1 MKTSTHNPKPLVLIK
16 AAISLDG
23 KIATKTGESQW
34 ISNAKSRAYVHIL
47 RSQYDAILVGAET
60 VIKDNPKLTIRIEGR
75 EETCHTRIVLDSK
88 GRIPLSSTLL
98 NDSYKHKTLLVVT
111 DAIPQERESLFR
123 NLGVQVL
130 KVHAIEGRVDFR
142 DLMDKLGD
150 MGIKSVFIEGGGEI
164 IASAL
169 KAKIVDKVAV
179 AIAPIL
185 IGGQEAKGFMAGPGI
200 ERLTDAVHLI
210 NPKYQWLDDDIILEY
225 DVEQSVSKEK

>member
-47 RSQYDAILVGAET
+47 RSQYDAILVGVET

-98 NDSYKHKTLLVVT
+98 NDSYKQKTLLVVT

-169 KAKIVDKVAV
+169 KAKVVDKVAV

-210 NPKYQWLDDDIILEY
+210 NPRYQWLDDDIILEY

>member
-1 MKTSTHNPKPLVLIK
+1 MEKTTHNPKPLVLIK

-34 ISNAKSRAYVHIL
+34 ISNAKSRAYVHVL

-60 VIKDNPKLTIRIEGR
+60 VIKDNPRLTIRIEGK

-88 GRIPLSSTLL
+88 GRIPLTSTLL
-98 NDSYKHKTLLVVT
+98 NDTYKYKTLLVVT
-111 DAIPQERESLFR
+111 DAIKDERESQFKQ
-123 NLGVQVL
+123 LGIQIL
-130 KVHAIEGRVDFR
+130 KVSAIEGRVDFKE
-142 DLMDKLGD
+142 LMDQLGD

-169 KAKIVDKVAV
+169 KAKVVDKVAV
-179 AIAPIL
+179 AIAPLL

-200 ERLTDAVHLI
+200 EKLADAVHLI
-210 NPKYQWLDDDIILEY
+210 NPRYQWLDDDIILEY